1 MVDLPLGT
9 GTRFLRPSI
18 FRLRGPYC
26 WAWGLS
32 VSSIHL
38 RAAQCRRRHAG
49 ARLSNAPSS
58 CHELPVPVWL
68 LGSVG
73 VIEHVDRHVL
83 TFFKAQ
89 QGTGKLLRSARWSSC
104 SSPAIPPTIDLE
116 NCALIAR

>member
-38 RAAQCRRRHAG
+38 RAAQCR
-49 ARLSNAPSS
+49 SS